1 MQLSSNF
8 YELHCYVSNFIHN
21 NQFLGNFEMSQSL
34 PVLMNMFISPLIFF
48 VYLLSLS
55 AFVSFFDA
63 FYFPSQLCSTF
74 FLCLS
79 SIKFPLLFALSSFCI
94 YVFYYFY
101 YYYSFF
107 CILYTFLS
115 LLFYIL
121 FFFLLSLITLF

>member
-63 FYFPSQLCSTF
+63 FYFPSRLCSTF

-94 YVFYYFY
+94 YV
-101 YYYSFF
+101 
-107 CILYTFLS
+107 
-115 LLFYIL
+115 LLFLLLL
-121 FFFLLSLITLF
+121 FFFLYFVYLSFSFVLLFCSFFYCL